1 MFTCTDMYERGDS
14 QRHMHD
20 GAPQGREEELQ
31 HEVRA
36 LQLQLERAR
45 IAVSAGKNSPVA
57 TEDPLMAKY
66 KAFKRQ
72 AAVFAVADA

>member
-1 MFTCTDMYERGDS
+1 MPS
-14 QRHMHD
+14 LL
-20 GAPQGREEELQ
+20 QGREEELQ

-36 LQLQLERAR
+36 LQLQMERAR
-45 IAVSAGKNSPVA
+45 MAASAGKQSPA
-57 TEDPLMAKY
+57 GAAEDPLMAKY